1 MEDHVLHISA
11 DASEMVNKTIII
23 MPEQAFRQQFWNYFT
38 LGGGEKTQNKT
49 PKPNPQHPPPQ
60 TTHTQPQKANTQKNH
75 YTQIKEI
82 FSKTFDRSYSR
93 NSNERF

>member
-49 PKPNPQHPPPQ
+49 PKPNPQHPPPKPHTHNHKKQ
-60 TTHTQPQKANTQKNH
+60 TLKKNTTH
-75 YTQIKEI
+75 
-82 FSKTFDRSYSR
+82 R
-93 NSNERF
+93 